1 MQKNIGH
8 KKIHRFSVEGSIY
21 DEKDILRLKDQYQLL
36 ITLYMEYM
44 GYVPQLDLDP
54 IFSVQY
60 DGKAFE
66 FKLSIYGI
74 YIGKAQAQCYQAAYG
89 TKLMERPSYQKHK
102 QPQS

>member
-21 DEKDILRLKDQYQLL
+21 DEKDILRLKDQYQL
-36 ITLYMEYM
+36 